1 MIPPVSPSAYSAC
14 STSSGSCSF
23 RFTTRSMNSSVTTSV
38 IVAAASVVLS
48 AGKTV
53 VVMTQGCSKSV
64 RKSRNFSTRSVL
76 QQDLD
81 CLGDVLALLHLH
93 LLRRRHIAQGPLGHD
108 CVEIGRAHV

>member
-1 MIPPVSPSAYSAC
+1 
-14 STSSGSCSF
+14 
-23 RFTTRSMNSSVTTSV
+23 TTRSVNPSVTSSA

-64 RKSRNFSTRSVL
+64 RKSRNFSTCSVL

-81 CLGDVLALLHLH
+81 GLGDVLALLHLH

-108 CVEIGRAHV
+108 CVGDTQSFGFIETLTEVGHIADLPGQADLADP